1 MRVVLRWLLRPAVLI
16 PLILSAG
23 LLVVLFTLADVRKV
37 AAIVEDFDPR
47 FLLVFALLMAAYF
60 AIRAAQWHFLLRRL
74 GIHAPLRSQVFAYAL
89 GELTKSLPI
98 GNYFQNYLLRQ
109 SQGTAFSVSSVAT
122 TLILV
127 TEVVVALAGVV
138 VLGLGPWTG
147 WLRPLILLGGVGVIA
162 LALLLYALRNV
173 VRLPGTLAQR
183 KGIAALLTELRRSR
197 EGLRALLRPGVLLV
211 DVLLSAAY
219 LTVAGVGL
227 YCIVR
232 GAGLGQ
238 LSLAQA
244 LAVYFFSLAIGLL
257 VPIPVDI
264 GLIELS
270 GAGALTA
277 LAVGRSAA
285 LSVMLLNRVLSVAM
299 TGALGIGVA
308 LLLHREVAR
317 LAEGPSKPESVPAP
331 ILARPRHGVRTE
343 PAERRTLSHA
353 PGAAT
358 SAPTATRPTPR
369 IRHAA
374 RHQSQQR
381 PREAARAS

>member
-1 MRVVLRWLLRPAVLI
+1 MRVVMRWLLRPAVLI
-16 PLILSAG
+16 PLILGAG
-23 LLVVLFTLADVRKV
+23 MLVVLFTVADVRKV
-37 AAIVEDFDPR
+37 LAIVEDFDR
-47 FLLVFALLMAAYF
+47 RYLLVFALLMAIYF
-60 AIRAAQWHFLLRRL
+60 AIRAAQWHYLLRRL
-74 GIHAPLRSQVFAYAL
+74 GIRAPLRSQVFAYSL

-127 TEVVVALAGVV
+127 TEVVVSLAGVL

-147 WLRPLILLGGVGVIA
+147 WLRPLILAGGAAVIA
-162 LALLLYALRNV
+162 LAALAYALRNV
-173 VRLPGTLAQR
+173 VRLPGALLQR
-183 KGIAALLTELRRSR
+183 KGIAALIAELRRSR
-197 EGLRALLRPGVLLV
+197 AGMRALLRPNVLLV
-211 DVLLSAAY
+211 DVALSAAY
-219 LTVAGVGL
+219 LIVAGLGM

-232 GAGLGQ
+232 GVGLGQ
-238 LSLAQA
+238 LSLPQA

-257 VPIPVDI
+257 VPIPVDF

-277 LAVGRSAA
+277 LTVGRSAA
-285 LSVMLLNRVLSVAM
+285 LSVMLLNRVLSVAV
-299 TGALGIGVA
+299 TSALGIGVA

-317 LAEGPSKPESVPAP
+317 LAEGPSKPEPAP
-331 ILARPRHGVRTE
+331 ILARRGRTVRAET
-343 PAERRTLSHA
+343 AERRALAHA
-353 PGAAT
+353 P
-358 SAPTATRPTPR
+358 SAPTSSPTTAARPTPR

-374 RHQSQQR
+374 RPSQQR

>member
-1 MRVVLRWLLRPAVLI
+1 MKVVVRWLLRPAVLI
-16 PLILSAG
+16 PLMLSAG
-23 LLVVLFTLADVRKV
+23 LLVVLFTVADVRKV

-74 GIHAPLRSQVFAYAL
+74 GIRAPLRSQVFAYAL

-98 GNYFQNYLLRQ
+98 GNYFQNYLLSQ

-127 TEVVVALAGVV
+127 TEVVVSLAGVV

-162 LALLLYALRNV
+162 LAVLLYALRNV
-173 VRLPGTLAQR
+173 VRLPGALARR
-183 KGIAALLTELRRSR
+183 KGIAALLAELRRSR

-219 LTVAGVGL
+219 LTVAGIGL

-232 GAGLGQ
+232 GAGLGE
-238 LSLAQA
+238 LSVAQA

-285 LSVMLLNRVLSVAM
+285 LSVMLLNRVLSIAV
-299 TGALGIGVA
+299 TSALGIGVA

-317 LAEGPSKPESVPAP
+317 LASGPSDPAKAAQREP
-331 ILARPRHGVRTE
+331 TPLRARHAKRADYGRAHRT
-343 PAERRTLSHA
+343 
-353 PGAAT
+353 
-358 SAPTATRPTPR
+358 PTATHPTPR
-369 IRHAA
+369 IR
-374 RHQSQQR
+374 RVPPSPDR
-381 PREAARAS
+381 RTPSRREAARAG

>member
-60 AIRAAQWHFLLRRL
+60 AIRATQWHFLLRRL

-317 LAEGPSKPESVPAP
+317 LASGPAKAAPREPTPLHARRAEQVPHE
-331 ILARPRHGVRTE
+331 HGHGR
-343 PAERRTLSHA
+343 
-353 PGAAT
+353 AAYT
-358 SAPTATRPTPR
+358 PTAAHPTPR
-369 IRHAA
+369 IR
-374 RHQSQQR
+374 RVPPTPTPTRRSSSQ
-381 PREAARAS
+381 REEARAG